1 MKAIA
6 WNEFQSQNKISRFN
20 KMINFQML
28 GHFLIGYRNK
38 TECIASCN
46 LRGDELPK
54 SLEEIDFIR
63 DVITSIKFEHC
74 AQAVV
79 SNSALNNLELT
90 EKILSGIE
98 TWVKPEM

>member
-1 MKAIA
+1 
-6 WNEFQSQNKISRFN
+6 
-20 KMINFQML
+20 MINFQML

-54 SLEEIDFIR
+54 SLEGIEFIR
-63 DVITSIKFEHC
+63 DVLNSIKFEHC